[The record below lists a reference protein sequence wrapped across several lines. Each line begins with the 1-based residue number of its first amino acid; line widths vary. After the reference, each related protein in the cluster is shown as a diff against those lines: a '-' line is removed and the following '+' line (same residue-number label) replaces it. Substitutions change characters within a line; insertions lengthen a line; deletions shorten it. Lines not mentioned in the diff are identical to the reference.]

1 MAKGSKLNFSGTITH
16 YNAIMDDLLKKNF
29 SNVYFLCGSEPF
41 FIDKI
46 CNHISENVLEESQK
60 SFNQFMLFGSDVN
73 GTEISEVCRQ
83 YPMSSDRSV
92 VIVREGQSA
101 KALDALT
108 SYVANPLESTILVI
122 CYSGTLN
129 KTTKFYKAIAK
140 NGIYFESVEPRDY
153 EIQSWLVNHIRSK
166 GYTIDSVSVSMLI
179 ESLGTSIV
187 KIDNELKKLISSLKS
202 GIKAINSSDIEANI
216 GISKEYNNFELN
228 RAFSENN
235 IVKALQIADYFS
247 CNPQKNSFQATS
259 IALFTHFIRIFRLGL
274 IHWQSKTQKTAFPSD
289 FELAAK
295 LQIGSTYFLKE
306 YQQAIRH
313 YPLKKLFVIFGI
325 LREYEMKGKGVNTG
339 SADSGAILK
348 ELICKIFAL

>member
-1 MAKGSKLNFSGTITH
+1 MAKSTKINFSGSITN
-16 YNAIMDDLLKKNF
+16 YNLIMDDLLKRNF
-29 SNVYFLCGSEPF
+29 SNVYFLCGNEPF

-46 CNHISENVLEESQK
+46 CNHISKNVLDDSQK
-60 SFNQFMLFGSDVN
+60 SFNQFMLFGSDVS
-73 GTEISEVCRQ
+73 GIEISEVCRQ

-92 VIVREGQSA
+92 VIVREGHSA
-101 KALDALT
+101 KSLDALT
-108 SYVANPLESTILVI
+108 SYVANPLQSTILVI
-122 CYSGTLN
+122 CYNGTLN

-140 NGIYFESVEPRDY
+140 SGIYFESVEPRDY
-153 EIQSWLVNHIRSK
+153 EIQSWLVNHIRAK
-166 GYTIDSVSVSMLI
+166 GYTIDTVSISMLI

-187 KIDNELKKLISSLKS
+187 KIDNELKKLISALDNGVKT
-202 GIKAINSSDIEANI
+202 ITSSDIEANV

-235 IVKALQIADYFS
+235 IVRALQIADYFS
-247 CNPQKNSFQATS
+247 NNPQKNSFQATS
-259 IALFTHFIRIFRLGL
+259 MALFTHFSRIFKLGL
-274 IHWQSKTQKTAFPSD
+274 IQWQTKSQRTAFPSD

-306 YQQAIRH
+306 YQQAVRH

-348 ELICKIFAL
+348 ELICKIFSL